1 MGDKSLKNASNIQRK
16 VAYFGVST
24 GTVYRFVSDTDPSY
38 GVPLDPRFD
47 IAEIGNIGLDRR
59 DTDADRA
66 QLSIAILADFL
77 GDTARVAR
85 LYCAFSQRVRYIFPA
100 ECNWMA
106 TETEIA
112 ALVEAVE
119 IDNKLTW
126 DDIKGRYQDEPDQDL
141 VVAHKQVRKSKKEEA
156 AAFAAKS

>member
-1 MGDKSLKNASNIQRK
+1 MGDKSFKKASDLQRK
-16 VAYFGVST
+16 VAYFGVQT
-24 GTVYRFVSDTDPSY
+24 DTVYRFASDTDPSY

-47 IAEIGNIGLDRR
+47 IAEIGNVGLDRR

-77 GDTARVAR
+77 GERSRVAR
-85 LYCAFSQRVRYIFPA
+85 LYCAFSQRIRYIFPT
-100 ECNWMA
+100 ERNWMV

-112 ALVEAVE
+112 ALIEAVE
-119 IDNKLTW
+119 TENRLTW
-126 DDIKGRYQDEPDQDL
+126 DDTKGRYQDEPDQDL
-141 VVAHKQVRKSKKEEA
+141 VVAHKQIRKSKKEEA